1 MSSEVENKEITTK
14 IESTTPVDNKQVE
27 SAPVETQEQINWKK
41 FREQRDIERKQ
52 KEASD
57 RKAQE
62 KEAEALAMKAAL
74 DAVLNKQQP
83 QQQQQNYGYSN
94 ESEETEDQ
102 KIEKRIN
109 AALEARDRQYDQQRR
124 EREQTELPN
133 RLSNTYSDFNQICT
147 TENLDYLEFHYPEVT
162 AGFKRAPDDFD
173 KWASIYKAVKRFV
186 PNTSSGKDQR
196 KAEANMNKPQ
206 SMSVPGVTQVGDSAP
221 HKLDDKRKAE
231 NYARMMKTMKRA

>member
-14 IESTTPVDNKQVE
+14 VESTTPVDNKQVE
-27 SAPVETQEQINWKK
+27 SGSVETQEQINWKK
-41 FREQRDIERKQ
+41 FREQREIERKQ

-57 RKAQE
+57 RKATE

-83 QQQQQNYGYSN
+83 VQSQQQSYQYSN
-94 ESEETEDQ
+94 DEETEDQ

-133 RLSNTYSDFNQICT
+133 KLSSTFSDFNQVCT

-162 AGFKRAPDDFD
+162 AGFKRSPDDFD
-173 KWASIYKAVKRFV
+173 KWSSIYKAVKRFV
-186 PNTSSGKDQR
+186 PNTSSQRDQK
-196 KAEANMNKPQ
+196 KAENNMNKPQ

-221 HKLDDKRKAE
+221 HRLDDKRKAD
-231 NYARMMKTMKRA
+231 NYKRMMQTMKRA